1 MKIQKY
7 FAFLK
12 IKIYCQKIKFNYLI
26 FNDLK
31 INYTFNSMRRKT
43 ELNENEIH

>member
-7 FAFLK
+7 FAFRR
-12 IKIYCQKIKFNYLI
+12 INIYCQIIKCNYLI
-26 FNDLK
+26 FNYLK